1 MIRFVGAFTAVMFLQ
16 AMLEAQVNSYE
27 LFQRQQR
34 QTQQPG
40 SPDPGDCIDCTPSD
54 VLDRSTSTD
63 SDQLYRN
70 RDASDGTRSRST
82 VPTYRDGYPRSGT
95 DRDQSENGMYK
106 PAVPEPPTE
115 FQRFVQSSTGRLL
128 PIFGSALFDRIPST
142 FAPSD
147 RVPMSADYVVGPHDE
162 IELRVWGQVNFN
174 EHFSVDTAGD
184 IFLPQAGR
192 VSVSGV
198 KFAELRDVL
207 RSALG
212 RIYRNFDLS
221 VNMGQLRSM
230 QIFVLGQARRP
241 GTYMVSSLSTLVNAL
256 FASGGPSSRGSLR
269 NVQLKRSGKVVTTID
284 LYDLLLQ
291 GDKTK
296 DVPLLSGDIIF
307 IPDSGP
313 RVAIE
318 GSVESPAIYELKP
331 GTTLGDVV
339 SYAGGLALTA
349 AGQRAIVERIDGH
362 SALHSEDVEL
372 TAGGFATHP
381 VGGDI
386 IRILS
391 VVPRFENTVSLR
403 GNVADPVRMAW
414 RSGMKISDLIPN
426 RESLLTRGY
435 WHEHNE
441 LLNQDEREATGSNKK
456 ADVTSS
462 SSGEKL
468 SEGSRTYLEEARN
481 TAGGTSLAAATAN
494 VDAPIREFIR
504 KNDVQPMAPDIDW
517 HYAAIERLDSRNLT
531 THVIGFDLGKVVIDR
546 DPSAD
551 MLLEPGD
558 VVTIFSNAD
567 ITVPKSQQTKYI
579 RIEGE
584 IKMAGVYSV
593 GPGETL
599 RDVVV
604 RAGGMTPHAYLFGAQ
619 FTRESTRKEQQR
631 RYSDFL
637 DQLESDINQSAATLS
652 GRIISAQQAGSA
664 DNTVSNERALVARL
678 RQTSATGRIVLDLEP
693 DSSGTAAIPKL
704 PLENGDRF
712 VVPSVPSTVNVVGM
726 VYNQAAFLYASD
738 LRLGDYLQDA
748 GGPSR
753 YADRWREFVIRADGS
768 VVAREMRSRLFSSS
782 FDSLRMY
789 PGDTLVM
796 PTNVTRTSLL
806 RSLTDWSQVIA
817 NFGLGAAAIN
827 VLK

>member
-1 MIRFVGAFTAVMFLQ
+1 MIRYVSGLTVAVLLPALLQ
-16 AMLEAQVNSYE
+16 AQTSAYQ
-27 LFQRQQR
+27 LFQRQQM
-34 QTQQPG
+34 QTQQPA
-40 SPDPGDCIDCTPSD
+40 SPDPGDCIDCPSASEGD
-54 VLDRSTSTD
+54 TQTAPPTD
-63 SDQLYRN
+63 GRNSSEASKYRY
-70 RDASDGTRSRST
+70 S
-82 VPTYRDGYPRSGT
+82 VPTYRDGYPKYGA
-95 DRDQSENGMYK
+95 DRDPRENEMSK
-106 PAVPEPPTE
+106 PVAPELPTE

-128 PIFGSALFDRIPST
+128 PIFGSTLFDRMPST
-142 FAPSD
+142 FALTD
-147 RVPMSADYVVGPHDE
+147 RVPTNADYLVGPRDE
-162 IELRVWGQVNFN
+162 IELRVWGQVNFS
-174 EHFSVDTAGD
+174 ERFTVDPAGD

-198 KFAELRDVL
+198 KFAQLRDVL
-207 RSALG
+207 HSALG
-212 RIYRNFDLS
+212 RIYRNFDLN

-269 NVQLKRSGKVVTTID
+269 NVQLKRGGKVVTNMD

-307 IPDSGP
+307 IPDCGP
-313 RVAIE
+313 RVAVE
-318 GSVESPAIYELKP
+318 GSVATPAIYELTP
-331 GTTLGDVV
+331 DTTLGDVV
-339 SYAGGLALTA
+339 SYAGGLSPTA
-349 AGQRAIVERIDGH
+349 AGQRAIVERIDKRA
-362 SALHSEDVEL
+362 ALHSEDVEL
-372 TAGGFATHP
+372 TRTGLATHP
-381 VGGDI
+381 ASGDI

-391 VVPRFENTVSLR
+391 VVPRFERTVSLR

-426 RESLLTRGY
+426 KESLLTRGY
-435 WHEHNE
+435 WHQHNE
-441 LLNQDEREATGSNKK
+441 LLNQDDREATGSGKS
-456 ADVTSS
+456 ADVTASS
-462 SSGEKL
+462 NGEKL
-468 SEGSRTYLEEARN
+468 TEGSRPYREEARN
-481 TAGGTSLAAATAN
+481 TAADTSLAAATEKS
-494 VDAPIREFIR
+494 DALPVRDFLR

-517 HYAAIERLDSRNLT
+517 HYAAIERLDLRELT
-531 THVIGFDLGKVVIDR
+531 TRVIPFDLGKVIIDR
-546 DPSAD
+546 DPAAD
-551 MLLEPGD
+551 MLLEAGD
-558 VVTIFSNAD
+558 VVTVFSSAD
-567 ITVPKSQQTKYI
+567 ITVPRAQQTKYV

-584 IKMAGVYSV
+584 VKMAGVYSV
-593 GPGETL
+593 SPGETL
-599 RDVVV
+599 HDMVT
-604 RAGGMTPHAYLFGAQ
+604 RAGGLTPHAYLFGAL

-652 GRIISAQQAGSA
+652 GRIVSAQQAGSA
-664 DNTVSNERALVARL
+664 DSTVANERSLVARL

-693 DSSGTAAIPKL
+693 GSQGVDALPKL
-704 PLENGDRF
+704 PLENGDRLL
-712 VVPSVPSTVNVVGM
+712 VPSVPSTVNVVGM

-753 YADRWREFVIRADGS
+753 YADRAREFVIRADGS
-768 VVAREMRSRLFSSS
+768 VVAREMRSRLFSSN

-796 PTNVTRTSLL
+796 PTNVSKTTLL
-806 RSLTDWSQVIA
+806 RSLIDWSQVIA